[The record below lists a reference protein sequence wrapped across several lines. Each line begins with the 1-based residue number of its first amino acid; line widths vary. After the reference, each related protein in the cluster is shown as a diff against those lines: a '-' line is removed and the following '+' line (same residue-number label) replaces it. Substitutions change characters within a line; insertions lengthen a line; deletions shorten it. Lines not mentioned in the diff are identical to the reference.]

1 MLDMYSRHRLALASN
16 IGTWASGL
24 CKTVAGIHIKHIE
37 TISNGKSDS
46 LPETGDTQ
54 SGSPTSTSPSFLV
67 LMQPISLTCSC
78 EGCTVSRLLQ
88 RVLQRSRLRTR
99 LRLGQIWVEPLST
112 ATGSSEPTSISKP

>member
-37 TISNGKSDS
+37 IISNGKSVS

-54 SGSPTSTSPSFLV
+54 SGSLTSISPNFLV

-78 EGCTVSRLLQ
+78 EACTVSLQLQ
-88 RVLQRSRLRTR
+88 RVLQRSKLRTH

-112 ATGSSEPTSISKP
+112 ATGSSGRISTSKR